1 MSKDSSAKYCQSN
14 NEKLQK
20 KLAKY
25 IEVFIK
31 KKTKKTNNMVVDDT
45 KISKNKMKNKSLLS
59 IEKNI
64 LK

>member
-45 KISKNKMKNKSLLS
+45 KISKNMMKNKSLLS

>member
-1 MSKDSSAKYCQSN
+1 MSKDSSAKYYQSN
-14 NEKLQK
+14 KEKLQK

-31 KKTKKTNNMVVDDT
+31 KKTTKTKNMVVNDT

-59 IEKNI
+59 IEKI
-64 LK
+64 F